1 MGGREME
8 IAHAENPKLQS
19 NHLSGGSWPLQ
30 RSSVRYMSLLWCQ
43 RVPVSW
49 PLGSLCPDRPLL
61 FFSSSDF
68 YSSRCLWC
76 TLGVS
81 SIRRLLENSC
91 IGNPCGCIIF
101 FLKSQY
107 KFHFSSRILFEFL
120 KCDEW
125 FLPLSPIILWGFP
138 DGSVGKESTCS
149 VGDLGLIP
157 GLGSSPGEGHGNPL
171 QYPCL
176 KNIHGQ
182 RSLAGYRPWGH
193 KESDTT
199 EWLSTAPIY
208 IFYF

>member
-1 MGGREME
+1 MRGREME
-8 IAHAENPKLQS
+8 IAHTENPKLQS

-68 YSSRCLWC
+68 YSSRCLCC

-101 FLKSQY
+101 FLKSQC
-107 KFHFSSRILFEFL
+107 KFHFSSIIGECSTERLSLGASFACFSVSGNSGLILCFWEWWTRRDHFL
-120 KCDEW
+120 V
-125 FLPLSPIILWGFP
+125 LWGT
-138 DGSVGKESTCS
+138 SSSSISLLVN
-149 VGDLGLIP
+149 P
-157 GLGSSPGEGHGNPL
+157 GNSS
-171 QYPCL
+171 
-176 KNIHGQ
+176 KV
-182 RSLAGYRPWGH
+182 S
-193 KESDTT
+193 
-199 EWLSTAPIY
+199 
-208 IFYF
+208 